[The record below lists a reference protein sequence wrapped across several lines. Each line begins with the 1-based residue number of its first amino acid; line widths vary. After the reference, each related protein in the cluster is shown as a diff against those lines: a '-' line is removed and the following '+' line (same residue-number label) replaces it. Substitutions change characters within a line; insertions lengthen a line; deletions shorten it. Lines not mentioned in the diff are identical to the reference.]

1 MLSRTDKLFPPS
13 IAPGVMDGLAKAG
26 VQAKYV
32 EIDSDFGHLASGPE
46 WAKWGPALREFISSL
61 DR

>member
-1 MLSRTDKLFPPS
+1 
-13 IAPGVMDGLAKAG
+13 MDGLAKAG